1 MAQDLRK
8 LFSEEK
14 EKEKHTLENGHEERF
29 LERLNS
35 ELPKQK
41 KKGFFFLK
49 IAASILVLIGASFF
63 TYKHYTKSN
72 ISTTTI
78 ANTTKEETTTK
89 EKAGISLGDLSPDLE
104 KIENYYVANINFQL
118 SQLEISEENNAL
130 VDSFM
135 KQLSSLNLEYE
146 NLNVELNEIGPN
158 DQTIT
163 ALIKNLE
170 LRLKLLQQLKKKLNQ
185 LKQSKNEQVETN
197 VI

>member
-14 EKEKHTLENGHEERF
+14 EEEKHTLENGHEERF
-29 LERLNS
+29 LQRLNS
-35 ELPKQK
+35 ELPELPKQK
-41 KKGFFFLK
+41 KRGFFFLK
-49 IAASILVLIGASFF
+49 IAASILVLISASFF
-63 TYKHYTKSN
+63 AYKHYTKSN
-72 ISTTTI
+72 ISATTI
-78 ANTTKEETTTK
+78 VNTTKEETTTQ
-89 EKAGISLGDLSPDLE
+89 EQAGISLGDLSPDLE

-118 SQLEISEENNAL
+118 SQLEISEENNVL

-135 KQLSSLNLEYE
+135 KQLSSL
-146 NLNVELNEIGPN
+146 
-158 DQTIT
+158 
-163 ALIKNLE
+163 NLE